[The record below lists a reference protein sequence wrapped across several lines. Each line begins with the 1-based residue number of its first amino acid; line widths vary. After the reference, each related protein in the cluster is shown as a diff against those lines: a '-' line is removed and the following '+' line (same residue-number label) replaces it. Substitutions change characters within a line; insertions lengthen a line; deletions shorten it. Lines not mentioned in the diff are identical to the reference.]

1 MVDSSIYKYH
11 ESIQCHFFCKYLAWG
26 ERFIF
31 TVLQMSALDQRKIQ
45 DVISPYVPY
54 ILRELLR
61 EIAEEYKGN
70 KE

>member
-1 MVDSSIYKYH
+1 MVESSIYKYH
-11 ESIQCHFFCKYLAWG
+11 ESIQCQFFCKYLAWG

-31 TVLQMSALDQRKIQ
+31 TILKKSALDRRKIQ

-54 ILRELLR
+54 ILRVLLR
-61 EIAEEYKGN
+61 EIAEEDKEN